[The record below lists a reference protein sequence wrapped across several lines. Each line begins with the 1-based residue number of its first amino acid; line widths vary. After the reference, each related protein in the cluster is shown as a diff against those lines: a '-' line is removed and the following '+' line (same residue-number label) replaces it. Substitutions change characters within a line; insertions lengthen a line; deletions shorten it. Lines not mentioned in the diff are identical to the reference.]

1 MTPPPQPTPSI
12 PAMRHPPTRKKHAAK
27 VSLVASAIFHV
38 VVIGALAWFAA
49 REGYLGK
56 QLRTIAVSMAPKPK
70 PPEPEKPK
78 EPEKKPEPTPEPKP
92 ATPQPAT
99 LPPATQTPPRTA
111 PANAN
116 AAPPPVAPPANS
128 LPAFAFS
135 DGAKAVESTSDP
147 VQLYRAVVEFSLRSK
162 WLRPDDLDDGAFVAE
177 VDLAIDPSGRILGH
191 TWKSGSGNARWD
203 ESVRRALA
211 ATTALSRP
219 PPRDFPARFT
229 VRFDVVAEADAT
241 GVGLG
246 TP

>member
-1 MTPPPQPTPSI
+1 
-12 PAMRHPPTRKKHAAK
+12 MRHPTPRKKHAAK
-27 VSLVASAIFHV
+27 VSLLASALFHV
-38 VVIGALAWFAA
+38 VLVGALAWFAA
-49 REGYLGK
+49 REGYLGT

-78 EPEKKPEPTPEPKP
+78 EPEKKPEPPPEPKAP
-92 ATPQPAT
+92 TPQPAT
-99 LPPATQTPPRTA
+99 QPPVAPPPTRPG

-147 VQLYRAVVEFSLRSK
+147 VQLYRAFVEFSLRSK
-162 WLRPDDLDDGAFVAE
+162 WLRPEGLDDAAFVAE
-177 VDLAIDPSGRILGH
+177 VDLAIDPSGKVLGH
-191 TWKSGSGNARWD
+191 TWRSGSGNPRWD
-203 ESVRRALA
+203 DSVRRALA

-219 PPRDFPARFT
+219 PPRDFPGRFL
-229 VRFDVVAEADAT
+229 VRFDVVAEADAS